1 LSYAR
6 LIVNPAA
13 GAGRTAKKW
22 PHIKELLKKFGYHFE
37 HDITEAPGHA
47 IELAKAAVGKGYKLV
62 VSVGGDGTINEI
74 VNGLYATG
82 GMKDVELGI
91 IGTGTGSDYIRT
103 IGVSRHYQESCHHLI
118 NPVKKSVDLGMLEF
132 LGDGQSGMR
141 IFTNFAGIG
150 FDAEVVRATTKKF
163 KNFGGKPAYLM
174 GLLSTFATYKNREVK
189 LILDGHKEDRKICT
203 VMMSNGKYGGGS
215 MMIAPEAD
223 PCDGLFDVMII
234 GDISKPNLLMS
245 LPRIYRGTHLT
256 HPQVTLKRAKNVE
269 IRITDGKMAIQADG
283 ELVGQ
288 APARFTVLPLALNIL
303 V

>member
-1 LSYAR
+1 
-6 LIVNPAA
+6 
-13 GAGRTAKKW
+13 
-22 PHIKELLKKFGYHFE
+22 
-37 HDITEAPGHA
+37 
-47 IELAKAAVGKGYKLV
+47 
-62 VSVGGDGTINEI
+62 
-74 VNGLYATG
+74 
-82 GMKDVELGI
+82 
-91 IGTGTGSDYIRT
+91 
-103 IGVSRHYQESCHHLI
+103 
-118 NPVKKSVDLGMLEF
+118 MLEF

>member
-1 LSYAR
+1 
-6 LIVNPAA
+6 
-13 GAGRTAKKW
+13 
-22 PHIKELLKKFGYHFE
+22 
-37 HDITEAPGHA
+37 
-47 IELAKAAVGKGYKLV
+47 
-62 VSVGGDGTINEI
+62 
-74 VNGLYATG
+74 
-82 GMKDVELGI
+82 
-91 IGTGTGSDYIRT
+91 
-103 IGVSRHYQESCHHLI
+103 
-118 NPVKKSVDLGMLEF
+118 
-132 LGDGQSGMR
+132 
-141 IFTNFAGIG
+141 
-150 FDAEVVRATTKKF
+150 
-163 KNFGGKPAYLM
+163 
-174 GLLSTFATYKNREVK
+174 
-189 LILDGHKEDRKICT
+189 
-203 VMMSNGKYGGGS
+203 